1 MDLSTKLILNT
12 AKLHLNLLNKQMFKV
27 AKLEDEKDDFSE
39 VVVKD
44 VEVYEYEIVVF
55 DEDTEKNEKTRTRKS
70 K

>member
-12 AKLHLNLLNKQMFKV
+12 AKLHLNLLSKKLFKV
-27 AKLEDEKDDFSE
+27 AKLEDENDDFSE
-39 VVVKD
+39 VLVKD

-55 DEDTEKNEKTRTRKS
+55 DEEIEKKQRTRTRKS